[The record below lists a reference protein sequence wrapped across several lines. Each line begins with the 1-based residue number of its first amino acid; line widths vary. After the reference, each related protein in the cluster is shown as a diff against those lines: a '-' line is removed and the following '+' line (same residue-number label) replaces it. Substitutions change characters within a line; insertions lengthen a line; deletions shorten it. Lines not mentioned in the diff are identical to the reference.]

1 MTESGLTEDRNRRAR
16 AWFESLRDRI
26 CAAFESGGRS
36 IVTED
41 SEWTAPRF
49 TVMVLGH
56 VPSVA
61 SQYVLVFPS
70 TALAGTYVWV

>member
-1 MTESGLTEDRNRRAR
+1 LAEPRTDSVWVLADHAV
-16 AWFESLRDRI
+16 D
-26 CAAFESGGRS
+26 GGRS

-49 TVMVLGH
+49 TVKVLGH